1 MALRQR
7 PLQQRAEVGLE
18 RQRTSEWV
26 TLQSRDAARTA
37 HSSRS
42 QGRATAPGYL
52 EETQVTL
59 AWPGTTCLLA

>member
-1 MALRQR
+1 M
-7 PLQQRAEVGLE
+7 GLE
-18 RQRTSEWV
+18 KQRTSEWV

-42 QGRATAPGYL
+42 QGRATVPGYL

-59 AWPGTTCLLA
+59 AWPGTTCLLD